1 MHLPGDRGR
10 LGYLAGPAA
19 DAEEV
24 EDDDPR
30 LQVERDVQRVEV
42 DVHEAVG
49 AVVPRIRG
57 GMIPPI

>member
-1 MHLPGDRGR
+1 MHLPGHWGGLRD
-10 LGYLAGPAA
+10 LAGPAA

-30 LQVERDVQRVEV
+30 LQVEHDVQRVEV

-57 GMIPPI
+57 DMIPSV